1 MKTAS
6 FLFGVGCFVFS
17 FFGSVPAFAQDANG
31 CAPVFKGDLSSTTM
45 LAGMA
50 RIQMI
55 PPTASAAS
63 AIVPLQV
70 CFYRFTKPTPNFA
83 ATCALLKGTLLPQAY
98 EQTCQVTQTR
108 SLPNSTLKISQIS
121 YLSSVDPYDPKLMF
135 SQKAPVLRPGTSGN
149 FIAYDPSNA
158 LQSDPNRYSLIGL
171 GSLLLFDIDHLN
183 YRFTVPHPYSGGTGS
198 KMAPNPDGPST
209 DNPGPPVWAAPCM
222 WYPPVGAFPG
232 GWFMVDPFN
241 HFLLIPCI
249 EPHPGR
255 DPNPGVIKDVDV
267 SVINIGFPVDLS
279 GSGKGCCRTMDL
291 TGRIQLPDSPACAT
305 RSDATSCNICP
316 AGLVG
321 CCMWDSMCSPPPNPN
336 VVLSTLPPV
345 TSYIASTAARF
356 DGQITSIGSASVVD
370 HVGFSYSTSASG
382 PFTTVTIPGSS
393 TMLASGYT
401 FNQVVSSLSCGT
413 TYYFKAI
420 GSFNGI
426 PAAAPSLQ
434 SLTTDACPT
443 PTPTPAPCDAGWGA
457 APLLSQW
464 YYYSWTGLHAS
475 TPDLS
480 LPYPWKKVCDYGVD
494 SLTSPGAA
502 SAGSYAP
509 RVNPAECSAA
519 LALYGASAPLSLTGL
534 LSQCTAC
541 QGGGTGCYL
550 PSVTTGNT
558 NLVTINQ
565 ATALSDLSNQAEI
578 GSGNDYS
585 CSRDVSGQVYCWGSN
600 EEGRLGTGYVRSI
613 TTSSSTAWIPSTHAF
628 RVKGVNNATALAVGH
643 STACAI
649 VASGTGVKCWGSND
663 SGQLGAGS
671 SLAYSEVP
679 LAVNFASVLASG
691 DLTASE
697 TFTKISVGGH
707 KTLSGSTSTTACV
720 VTSAGKL
727 FCWGGNHHSQMG
739 IGAPGSTL
747 SYSVPVRAFKTSSTA
762 WVGSIVQV
770 SVGSSG
776 TCVATSSS
784 GIRKA
789 LCAGSYVSGV
799 SGHGLIGNGS
809 ASSSSAADASD
820 YAAYVQTSTGAHLTN
835 VASISFSGII
845 GCANVV
851 TSGTTGT
858 PHCWGYFP
866 ANSSGYS
873 NFAAP
878 ILLSGTT
885 PVTLVNSIATGNFNA
900 VFNRSSGAPLLIG
913 INRYSQFGGVS
924 SATDISSSIAI
935 NLDRC
940 THVDSSGAV
949 VVSTPIQA
957 DCKFTKASAPAAPS
971 GSVYTGSNFR
981 FADSKGDSVHICTLL
996 GTSTSTS
1003 GKVKCT
1009 GLNYAGT
1016 MGNGAYDL
1024 GYPDSWGK
1032 THYTPV
1038 STPATVQQ

>member
-1 MKTAS
+1 MKTES
-6 FLFGVGCFVFS
+6 FLFGVGCFLLSVFLGTPS
-17 FFGSVPAFAQDANG
+17 FAQNANG
-31 CAPVFKGDLSSTTM
+31 CAPVFNGDLKSTTM

-50 RIQMI
+50 RIQLFSA
-55 PPTASAAS
+55 TTKAAS
-63 AIVPLQV
+63 GVVPLQV
-70 CFYRFTKPTPNFA
+70 CFYRFTKPASDFA
-83 ATCALLKGTLLPQAY
+83 ASCTQMNGTLLPQAF
-98 EQTCQVTQTR
+98 EQTCQATQVR

-135 SQKAPVLRPGTSGN
+135 AQKAPVLRPGTSGN
-149 FIAYDPSNA
+149 FVAYDPSTS

-171 GSLLLFDIDHLN
+171 GSVLLMDLDHLN
-183 YRFTVPHPYSGGTGS
+183 YRFTVPHPYSGGTGAKS
-198 KMAPNPDGPST
+198 IPNPDGPGT

-222 WYPPVGAFPG
+222 WYPPNGPFPG

-241 HFLLIPCI
+241 QFQLIPCI
-249 EPHPGR
+249 EPDPVHNPG
-255 DPNPGVIKDVDV
+255 PGVIKDVDV
-267 SVINIGFPVDLS
+267 SGT
-279 GSGKGCCRTMDL
+279 GKGCCRTMDL
-291 TGRIQLPDSPACAT
+291 TGKVQLPDSPACVLRA
-305 RSDATSCNICP
+305 DATSCNICP
-316 AGLVG
+316 AGLAG
-321 CCMWDSMCSPPPNPN
+321 CCMWDSKCSPPPNPN

-345 TSYIASTAARF
+345 TAYIASTAARF

-382 PFTTVTIPGSS
+382 PFTTITIPGSS

-401 FNQVVSSLSCGT
+401 FNQVVSSLTCGT
-413 TYYFKAI
+413 TYYYKAI

-426 PAAAPSLQ
+426 PASAPSLQ
-434 SLTTDACPT
+434 SLTTAACPT

-475 TPDLS
+475 TPDYS

-494 SLTSPGAA
+494 SLTSPGVA
-502 SAGSYAP
+502 SSGSYAP

-534 LSQCTAC
+534 MAQCTAC

-578 GSGNDYS
+578 GSGSEYS

-613 TTSSSTAWIPSTHAF
+613 ASSSSTAWIPSTHAF
-628 RVKGVNNATALAVGH
+628 RVKGLNNATALAVGH

-671 SLAYSEVP
+671 ALPYSEVP

-707 KTLSGSTSTTACV
+707 KTLSGTTSTTACV

-739 IGAPGSTL
+739 IGAPGATL
-747 SYSVPVRAFKTSSTA
+747 SYSVPVRAFKTGSTT
-762 WVGSIVQV
+762 WVANIAQV

-776 TCVATSSS
+776 TCVATAS
-784 GIRKA
+784 GGTRKA
-789 LCAGSYVSGV
+789 LCAGNYVSGV
-799 SGHGLIGNGS
+799 SEHGLIGNGS
-809 ASSSSAADASD
+809 ASSTSTADGSD
-820 YAAYVQTSTGAHLTN
+820 YAAYVQTSSGAHLSN
-835 VASISFSGII
+835 VASISFSGSM

-851 TSGTTGT
+851 TSGSTGT

-878 ILLSGTT
+878 VMSGTSA
-885 PVTLVNSIATGNFNA
+885 VVGVNSIVTGNFNA
-900 VFNRSSGAPLLIG
+900 VFNRTSGAPLLIG

-924 SATDISSSIAI
+924 TATDVSAAI
-935 NLDRC
+935 GMNIDRC
-940 THVDSSGAV
+940 THIDSSTGTTV
-949 VVSTPIQA
+949 ISTPIQA

-981 FADSKGDSVHICTLL
+981 FAESKGDSVHICSLL

-1009 GLNYAGT
+1009 GLNYLGT

-1024 GYPDSWGK
+1024 GYTDSWGK

-1038 STPATVQQ
+1038 SAPATVQQ